1 MVDQVRMASHCAT
14 MRWDVMWTR
23 DIVNQILATTPA
35 GSLPA
40 QCSSSV
46 HVQMTDVTRL
56 VTNPAVSCCP
66 TDCSLSSGWY
76 RISGAAG
83 TRLATTP
90 VSGSLCGASQPIWY
104 NGTLPTTLGATSVG
118 VGCAN
123 SGGNLCA
130 PSLSSPVVMATNCGS
145 YFVFYLTWTPS
156 CSWNRYCTTF

>member
-1 MVDQVRMASHCAT
+1 
-14 MRWDVMWTR
+14 MRLLPSA
-23 DIVNQILATTPA
+23 LATVTSA
-35 GSLPA
+35 GLPA

-46 HVQMTDVTRL
+46 HTQITDPTRL
-56 VTNPAVSCCP
+56 VTNTAGGCCP
-66 TDCSLSSGWY
+66 NDCSLTSTWY

-83 TRLATTP
+83 TRLATSP
-90 VSGSLCGASQPIWY
+90 VSSGFCGASAPIWF
-104 NGTLPTTLGATSVG
+104 NGTLPTTVGATASG

-130 PSLSSPVVMATNCGS
+130 PSLSSSLVLATNCGS